1 MNYKVGI
8 DIGSTTV
15 KVVVLDEHGE
25 LLFRSYER
33 HFSKV
38 REKAADNLR
47 RVSGLLSGCEVKVL
61 ITGSAGLGVSKA
73 SGIPFVQ
80 EVFATGAAVNR
91 YIPDADAVIELGGED
106 AKIIFF
112 TGGLEE
118 RMNGSCAGGTGAF
131 IDQMATL
138 LNLSA
143 GELDTLSLNYTR
155 IYPIASRC
163 GVFAKSDIQPILNQG
178 GRKADIAAS
187 IFQAVVDQTVSGLTQ
202 GKELKGKIVFLGGPL
217 HFLKGLRN
225 RFTETLDLTEE
236 NAVFPENA
244 DCFAAIGAALCAED
258 YPEMA
263 YEQIITRLE
272 DSVTE
277 TVLTDTMP
285 PLFNTE
291 AEYED
296 FKKRHKQAMPPA
308 YDIMAYSGDAFLG
321 IDAGSTTTKMVLT
334 TPDGGLLYTYYDSNK
349 GSPVTIVHEELKKI
363 RALCG
368 DRIKISGSA
377 VTGYGEE
384 LIRSAF
390 HIDCGLVETIAHLK
404 AAQRFDPKVDFIID
418 IGGQDMKCFKIRN
431 GAVDSIMLNEACSSG
446 CGSFIESFAKA
457 LGYEISEFA
466 ELGIM
471 DKHPVNL
478 GSRCTVFMNSSVKQA
493 QKEGASVED
502 ISAGLSVSIV
512 KNAIY
517 KVIRASS
524 PDDLG
529 KNIVVQGGTFL
540 NDAVLRCFEIEI
552 GRNVTRPAIAGLM
565 GAYGAALFAAEAGI
579 KTSATLDTEA
589 LAAFSHQ
596 AKPSV
601 CGGCTNRCSLTINQF
616 DGGRRFISGNRCSKP
631 LGYKKTYIPDMFQYK
646 MERLSEMCGKGTGD
660 GSAGTIGIP
669 FGLNMFENLPF
680 WFTFFTSLNFEV
692 MLSPVSTR
700 EQYKKGQHT
709 IPSDTVCYP
718 AKLVHGHIEDLL
730 DMGADKIFYPCMPYN
745 FDEGRG
751 DNHYNCPVVAYYP
764 ELLKANIA
772 RLKKVKFLCP
782 YVGLHRPRD
791 FKKRIC
797 AFMLK
802 TFNIPAKQTGFA
814 VDKAY
819 EAYRRYKEE
828 IIEKGEEYIAFA
840 REKGKT
846 ILVAAGRP
854 YHIDPEINHGIN
866 ELIGSLDLVL
876 ITEDCVAHHMEKQ
889 SRKVLNQWTYQARM
903 YDAARYVCT
912 QPDMQM
918 IQLVSF
924 GCGTDAITTDE
935 LRDIL
940 EQGGKLYTPIKIDDI
955 NNLGAIKIRLRSLI
969 AAIEA
974 RKQEK
979 SEEIGA

>member
-1 MNYKVGI
+1 MIIYRRIHTKKEAAMNYKVGI

-73 SGIPFVQ
+73 CGIPFVQ

-334 TPDGGLLYTYYDSNK
+334 TPDGGLLYT
-349 GSPVTIVHEELKKI
+349 
-363 RALCG
+363 
-368 DRIKISGSA
+368 
-377 VTGYGEE
+377 
-384 LIRSAF
+384 
-390 HIDCGLVETIAHLK
+390 
-404 AAQRFDPKVDFIID
+404 
-418 IGGQDMKCFKIRN
+418 
-431 GAVDSIMLNEACSSG
+431 
-446 CGSFIESFAKA
+446 
-457 LGYEISEFA
+457 
-466 ELGIM
+466 
-471 DKHPVNL
+471 
-478 GSRCTVFMNSSVKQA
+478 
-493 QKEGASVED
+493 
-502 ISAGLSVSIV
+502 
-512 KNAIY
+512 
-517 KVIRASS
+517 
-524 PDDLG
+524 
-529 KNIVVQGGTFL
+529 
-540 NDAVLRCFEIEI
+540 
-552 GRNVTRPAIAGLM
+552 
-565 GAYGAALFAAEAGI
+565 
-579 KTSATLDTEA
+579 
-589 LAAFSHQ
+589 
-596 AKPSV
+596 
-601 CGGCTNRCSLTINQF
+601 
-616 DGGRRFISGNRCSKP
+616 
-631 LGYKKTYIPDMFQYK
+631 
-646 MERLSEMCGKGTGD
+646 
-660 GSAGTIGIP
+660 
-669 FGLNMFENLPF
+669 
-680 WFTFFTSLNFEV
+680 
-692 MLSPVSTR
+692 
-700 EQYKKGQHT
+700 
-709 IPSDTVCYP
+709 
-718 AKLVHGHIEDLL
+718 
-730 DMGADKIFYPCMPYN
+730 
-745 FDEGRG
+745 
-751 DNHYNCPVVAYYP
+751 
-764 ELLKANIA
+764 
-772 RLKKVKFLCP
+772 
-782 YVGLHRPRD
+782 
-791 FKKRIC
+791 
-797 AFMLK
+797 
-802 TFNIPAKQTGFA
+802 
-814 VDKAY
+814 
-819 EAYRRYKEE
+819 
-828 IIEKGEEYIAFA
+828 
-840 REKGKT
+840 
-846 ILVAAGRP
+846 
-854 YHIDPEINHGIN
+854 
-866 ELIGSLDLVL
+866 
-876 ITEDCVAHHMEKQ
+876 
-889 SRKVLNQWTYQARM
+889 
-903 YDAARYVCT
+903 
-912 QPDMQM
+912 
-918 IQLVSF
+918 
-924 GCGTDAITTDE
+924 
-935 LRDIL
+935 
-940 EQGGKLYTPIKIDDI
+940 
-955 NNLGAIKIRLRSLI
+955 
-969 AAIEA
+969 
-974 RKQEK
+974 
-979 SEEIGA
+979 